1 MSNRGDPPDEPGTP
15 DLSNGAPAE
24 AGTSGLPMFPLGTVL
39 FPHMPL
45 QLRVFEQRYLMMLAR
60 ILESEPA
67 EFGVVLIERGQEVGG
82 GEHPFSTG
90 TVAQVIE
97 LVAPEGFVGLV
108 AQGDRR
114 IEVVEW
120 TDDAP
125 YPQAVVRELPPL
137 EWDDAL
143 TPLRVLAEQTVRR
156 TLALASEFTDDAWS
170 ADVALSEDPVEAAWQ
185 LAGIAPVGPL
195 DQVEMLRSTTMG
207 GLLRSIFDH
216 TEAAADA
223 FRLPGPGDLAS
234 GEMDDL
240 NADEFRPDAPD
251 PDAPGPDERDPD
263 EPGPDEPGRPDT

>member
-1 MSNRGDPPDEPGTP
+1 MSNRGNPPDEPGTP
-15 DLSNGAPAE
+15 DLSDGARAD
-24 AGTSGLPMFPLGTVL
+24 ADTTGLPMFPLGTVL

-120 TDDAP
+120 SDDAP
-125 YPQAVVRELPPL
+125 YPQAVVKELPPL

-143 TPLRVLAEQTVRR
+143 TPLRILAEQTVRR
-156 TLALASEFTDDAWS
+156 ALALASEFTDDAWS

-195 DQVEMLRSTTMG
+195 DQVAMLRSTTMA

-223 FRLPGPGDLAS
+223 FRVPSPGDVEAADL
-234 GEMDDL
+234 DDL
-240 NADEFRPDAPD
+240 DDGFDDGD
-251 PDAPGPDERDPD
+251 PDQG
-263 EPGPDEPGRPDT
+263 T

>member
-1 MSNRGDPPDEPGTP
+1 MSNRGSTPDEPGTP
-15 DLSNGAPAE
+15 DRSPDTQESADPG
-24 AGTSGLPMFPLGTVL
+24 GLPMFPLGSVL
-39 FPHMPL
+39 FPYMPL
-45 QLRVFEQRYLMMLAR
+45 QLRVFEERYLMMLAR

-82 GEHPFSTG
+82 GEHAFSTG

-120 TDDAP
+120 SDGAP

-137 EWDDAL
+137 VWDDAL
-143 TPLRVLAEQTVRR
+143 KPLRVLAEQTVRR
-156 TLALASEFTDDAWS
+156 TLSLASEFTDDAWA
-170 ADVALSEDPVEAAWQ
+170 ADVTLSEDPVEAAWQ

-195 DQVEMLRSTTMG
+195 DQVDMLRSTTMA
-207 GLLRSIFDH
+207 GLLRAIFDH

-223 FRLPGPGDLAS
+223 FRLPGPGDLDT
-234 GEMDDL
+234 DDL
-240 NADEFRPDAPD
+240 DTDD
-251 PDAPGPDERDPD
+251 LGPDD
-263 EPGPDEPGRPDT
+263 PGRDS

>member
-1 MSNRGDPPDEPGTP
+1 MSNRGNTPDEPGTP
-15 DLSNGAPAE
+15 DRSPDTRAPADP
-24 AGTSGLPMFPLGTVL
+24 GGLPMFPLGSVL
-39 FPHMPL
+39 FPYMPL
-45 QLRVFEQRYLMMLAR
+45 QLRVFEERYLMMLAR

-82 GEHPFSTG
+82 GEHAFSTG

-120 TDDAP
+120 SGGTP

-137 EWDDAL
+137 VWDDAL
-143 TPLRVLAEQTVRR
+143 KPLRVLAEQTVRR
-156 TLALASEFTDDAWS
+156 TLSLASEFTDDAWS

-195 DQVEMLRSTTMG
+195 DQVDMLRSTTMA
-207 GLLRSIFDH
+207 GLLRAIFDH

-223 FRLPGPGDLAS
+223 FRLPGPGDLDE
-234 GEMDDL
+234 GDLDTDDL
-240 NADEFRPDAPD
+240 
-251 PDAPGPDERDPD
+251 GPDD
-263 EPGPDEPGRPDT
+263 PGRDS

>member
-1 MSNRGDPPDEPGTP
+1 MSNQGNPPDEPEIPETP
-15 DLSNGAPAE
+15 
-24 AGTSGLPMFPLGTVL
+24 AGSDADARVEVAGLPMFPLGSVL
-39 FPHMPL
+39 FPYMPL
-45 QLRVFEQRYLMMLAR
+45 QLRVFEERYLMMLAS

-90 TVAQVIE
+90 TVAQVLE

-120 TDDAP
+120 RQDTP
-125 YPQAVVRELPPL
+125 YPQAVVRELPAL
-137 EWDDAL
+137 VWDDAL

-156 TLALASEFTDDAWS
+156 TLSLASEFTDDAWS
-170 ADVALSEDPVEAAWQ
+170 ANVALSEDPVEAAWQ

-195 DQVEMLRSTTMG
+195 DQVEMLRSTSMA
-207 GLLRSIFDH
+207 GLLRAIFDH

-223 FRLPGPGDLAS
+223 FRVPGPAELDA
-234 GEMDDL
+234 DDL
-240 NADEFRPDAPD
+240 NPDDLD
-251 PDAPGPDERDPD
+251 PDDLNPDDPNA
-263 EPGPDEPGRPDT
+263 

>member
-1 MSNRGDPPDEPGTP
+1 MSIQGNPPDEPEIPAG
-15 DLSNGAPAE
+15 DDADAADVGA
-24 AGTSGLPMFPLGTVL
+24 SRLPMFPLGSVL
-39 FPHMPL
+39 FPYMPL
-45 QLRVFEQRYLMMLAR
+45 QLRVFEERYLIMLAS

-82 GEHPFSTG
+82 GQHPFSTG
-90 TVAQVIE
+90 TVAQVLE

-120 TDDAP
+120 RQDTP
-125 YPQAVVRELPPL
+125 YPQAVVRELPAL
-137 EWDDAL
+137 VWDDAL

-156 TLALASEFTDDAWS
+156 TLSLASEFTDDAWS
-170 ADVALSEDPVEAAWQ
+170 ANVALSEDPVEAAWQ

-195 DQVEMLRSTTMG
+195 DQVAMLRSTTMA

-223 FRLPGPGDLAS
+223 FRVPGPGQIDPDGLDTDELDTA
-234 GEMDDL
+234 ELD
-240 NADEFRPDAPD
+240 ADKLTTDEPD
-251 PDAPGPDERDPD
+251 PDDVDPD
-263 EPGPDEPGRPDT
+263 DPDPDDRTT

>member
-1 MSNRGDPPDEPGTP
+1 MNRGNPPDEPGTP
-15 DLSNGAPAE
+15 DLPDGAPAE

-90 TVAQVIE
+90 TVAQVVE

-114 IEVVEW
+114 IEVIEW
-120 TDDAP
+120 TDDEP

-143 TPLRVLAEQTVRR
+143 MPLRVLAEQTVRR
-156 TLALASEFTDDAWS
+156 TLSLASEFTDDAWS

-195 DQVEMLRSTTMG
+195 DQVAMLRSTTMG

-223 FRLPGPGDLAS
+223 YRVPSTDALESNEL
-234 GEMDDL
+234 DDL
-240 NADEFRPDAPD
+240 DPDDFGPDSPAPD
-251 PDAPGPDERDPD
+251 DP
-263 EPGPDEPGRPDT
+263 PKY

>member
-1 MSNRGDPPDEPGTP
+1 MSNRGSTPDEPGTP
-15 DLSNGAPAE
+15 DRSPDTQESADPG
-24 AGTSGLPMFPLGTVL
+24 GLPMFPLGSVL
-39 FPHMPL
+39 FPYMPL
-45 QLRVFEQRYLMMLAR
+45 QLRVFEERYLMMLAR

-82 GEHPFSTG
+82 GEHAFSTG

-120 TDDAP
+120 SDGAP

-137 EWDDAL
+137 VWDDAL
-143 TPLRVLAEQTVRR
+143 KPLRVLAEQTVRR
-156 TLALASEFTDDAWS
+156 TLSLASEFTDDAWA
-170 ADVALSEDPVEAAWQ
+170 ADVTLSEDPVEAAWQ

-195 DQVEMLRSTTMG
+195 DQVDMLRSTTMA
-207 GLLRSIFDH
+207 GLLRAIFDH

-223 FRLPGPGDLAS
+223 FRLPGPGDLDTNDLDT
-234 GEMDDL
+234 DDL
-240 NADEFRPDAPD
+240 
-251 PDAPGPDERDPD
+251 GPDD
-263 EPGPDEPGRPDT
+263 PGRDS

>member
-1 MSNRGDPPDEPGTP
+1 MSNRANPPDEPGTP
-15 DLSNGAPAE
+15 EPSNGASAA

-90 TVAQVIE
+90 TVAQVVE

-195 DQVEMLRSTTMG
+195 DQVAMLRSTTMG

-223 FRLPGPGDLAS
+223 FRIPSGDDLDSLDDLDSDDFGPDNSDPDDSGPDNPGPS
-234 GEMDDL
+234 S
-240 NADEFRPDAPD
+240 
-251 PDAPGPDERDPD
+251 
-263 EPGPDEPGRPDT
+263 T